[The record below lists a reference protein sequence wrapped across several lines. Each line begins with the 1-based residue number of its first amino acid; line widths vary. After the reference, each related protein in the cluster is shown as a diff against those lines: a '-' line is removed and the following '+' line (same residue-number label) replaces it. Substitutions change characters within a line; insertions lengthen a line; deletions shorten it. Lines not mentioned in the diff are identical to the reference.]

1 MRIRHYRARTY
12 ILVTKKKMDPKIKRM
27 FLNVDEKFSP
37 FQSTPMCNFFRD
49 KTVFLTGSTGMVGQL
64 IVEKLLR

>member
-1 MRIRHYRARTY
+1 
-12 ILVTKKKMDPKIKRM
+12 MDPKIKRM

-37 FQSTPMCNFFRD
+37 HQSTPMCDFFRD